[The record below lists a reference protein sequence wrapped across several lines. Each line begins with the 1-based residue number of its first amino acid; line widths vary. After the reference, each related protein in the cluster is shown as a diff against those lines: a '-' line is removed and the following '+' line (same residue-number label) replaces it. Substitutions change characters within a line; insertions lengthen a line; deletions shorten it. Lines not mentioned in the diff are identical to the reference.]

1 MCDILLQQWFLMKY
15 FISYIVFGHL
25 HLIIYT
31 ENKQK
36 RITWILIKESIIP
49 HNLSVEK
56 SLLKTNLRDAK
67 ENTASYIKNKTLI
80 INPLPSNRGFHSN
93 CAAFSL
99 QCCKRSVMIY
109 PAESVFVFVF
119 SFVFF
124 SLCFGFIQWKPFF
137 SRQHNN
143 MSYKMLSLQRP
154 QLAASW

>member
-56 SLLKTNLRDAK
+56 KPSENKFARCQRKHRLLYKK
-67 ENTASYIKNKTLI
+67 IKL
-80 INPLPSNRGFHSN
+80 
-93 CAAFSL
+93 
-99 QCCKRSVMIY
+99 
-109 PAESVFVFVF
+109 
-119 SFVFF
+119 
-124 SLCFGFIQWKPFF
+124 W
-137 SRQHNN
+137 
-143 MSYKMLSLQRP
+143 
-154 QLAASW
+154 